1 VQFSKDRFMKRSL
14 SSIAATF
21 ALFVFVV
28 YGQVPN
34 ERSTVPHN
42 AIVEIHLD
50 KHAYTPGEEINVS
63 LILKPA
69 GDGIYID
76 KIWGEA
82 GGNIPGFRIS
92 MTTVAGRNV
101 QRCGSGSVADYVADT
116 TTPSQWLDSE
126 FMYLPAGRFIGWETS
141 VRCPPTEQGKY
152 LLKARYEPNN
162 HHTLGVATLPQAQGR
177 VLTNTVESQPVE
189 VEIQ

>member
-1 VQFSKDRFMKRSL
+1 MKRSS
-14 SSIAATF
+14 SSIAASF
-21 ALFVFVV
+21 ALFVLVV
-28 YGQVPN
+28 YAQAPN
-34 ERSTVPHN
+34 ERSTGPHS
-42 AIVEIHLD
+42 AIVEIHLN

-76 KIWGEA
+76 KTWGEA

-92 MTTVAGRNV
+92 MTTVDGRPA
-101 QRCGSGSVADYVADT
+101 QGCGSGSVADYVADT

-126 FMYLPAGRFIGWETS
+126 FLYLPAGRFIGWETS
-141 VRCPPTEQGKY
+141 VQCPPTEQGKY
-152 LLKARYEPNN
+152 LLKALYEPNN
-162 HHTLGVATLPQAQGR
+162 RHTLRVAALPQAQAR
-177 VLTNTVESQPVE
+177 VLTNTVESQAVE